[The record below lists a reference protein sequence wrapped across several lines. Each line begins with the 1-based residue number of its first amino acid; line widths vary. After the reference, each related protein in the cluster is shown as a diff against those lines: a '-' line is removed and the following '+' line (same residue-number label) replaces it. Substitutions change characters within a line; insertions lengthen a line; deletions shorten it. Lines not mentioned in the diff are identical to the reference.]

1 MTAKDEEIA
10 KLQGDMECKQK
21 DLDEKAAA
29 LEAKE
34 TELATAKEELEGAK
48 ASLTTAEQTLA
59 ERDQQITDLNAQ
71 ITELQNNPGAEPAA
85 GAAPQNNG
93 GGADAPGVAV
103 NQYVYDPNLSYEE
116 NGKAEKAWNE
126 AHGK

>member
-1 MTAKDEEIA
+1 MY
-10 KLQGDMECKQK
+10 GSH
-21 DLDEKAAA
+21 
-29 LEAKE
+29 
-34 TELATAKEELEGAK
+34 
-48 ASLTTAEQTLA
+48 ASLTTAYQTLA

-71 ITELQNNPGAEPAA
+71 ISELQNNPGAEPAA